1 MNDQLNDLLKESQK
15 LQEDLNKTN
24 PVWTNTKSLL
34 VAVLIVAVALVLLV
48 GSVVVIPTILAILA
62 VYLLFLAVR
71 QLIS

>member
-48 GSVVVIPTILAILA
+48 GSVVVIPTMLAILA

>member
-1 MNDQLNDLLKESQK
+1 M
-15 LQEDLNKTN
+15 QEDLNKTN

>member
-48 GSVVVIPTILAILA
+48 GSEVVIPTILAILA

>member
-62 VYLLFLAVR
+62 VYLLILAVR

>member
-24 PVWTNTKSLL
+24 HVWTNTKSLL

>member
-24 PVWTNTKSLL
+24 PVWSNTKSLL